1 VPGNNLR
8 PPTVNVTQEEYKKI
22 TAELSPKP
30 TIIKNVICAFLIGG
44 LICGFGQVIVNIY
57 MSYADLAKPAAQ
69 TAGTATLIFFG
80 AVLTG
85 FGVYDEIVKIGGAGG
100 IIPVTGFANSMVSPA
115 LEYKREGFVFGVG
128 AKLFSVAGPILVY
141 GIGSSIV
148 VGIIYYLLNL

>member
-1 VPGNNLR
+1 MADNNLR
-8 PPTVNVTQEEYKKI
+8 PPTVKATPEEYKKI
-22 TAELSPKP
+22 TAGLSPKP
-30 TIIKNVICAFLIGG
+30 TIIKNVIYAFLVGG
-44 LICGFGQVIVNIY
+44 LICGFGQIIVNIF
-57 MSYADLAKPAAQ
+57 MSYTDLAKTAAQ
-69 TAGTATLIFFG
+69 TAATATLIVFG

-128 AKLFSVAGPILVY
+128 SKLFSIAGPILVY